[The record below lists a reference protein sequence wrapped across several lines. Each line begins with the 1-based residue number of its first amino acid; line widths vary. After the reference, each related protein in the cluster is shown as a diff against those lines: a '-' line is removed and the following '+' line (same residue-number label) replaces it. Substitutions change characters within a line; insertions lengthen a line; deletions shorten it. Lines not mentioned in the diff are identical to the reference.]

1 MQGLLLNHNQDSFDV
16 ACLTLIMD
24 HWFVDNQVWAEIQ
37 TVFAMNGMAVDL
49 ELVRHYQAALNLI
62 QVVVVQDL
70 AVDLDSELHLQQHN
84 QDDNL

>member
-37 TVFAMNGMAVDL
+37 VVMNGMVVDL
-49 ELVRHYQAALNLI
+49 ELVQHYQEVINLI
-62 QVVVVQDL
+62 QLVAVQDL
-70 AVDLDSELHLQQHN
+70 VVDLDSEPHLQQHN